1 MNQQKLLEWFNHD
14 KHNDNDQQQ
23 GWNFI
28 ENAEKPGIPHPLI
41 AGKPPEIALKR
52 SMIQAEE
59 ENRRQFAENPN
70 LQECKSAR
78 EEKQNTRQ

>member
-28 ENAEKPGIPHPLI
+28 ENAEKAGIPDPFVT
-41 AGKPPEIALKR
+41 GKLPQIALKR
-52 SMIQAEE
+52 AMVHTEE
-59 ENRRQFAENPN
+59 QNRRQFAENPN
-70 LQECKSAR
+70 LKEFKTAR
-78 EEKQNTRQ
+78 NEKQNA

>member
-14 KHNDNDQQQ
+14 KYNDNDQQQ

-41 AGKPPEIALKR
+41 AGKPPEMALKYA
-52 SMIQAEE
+52 MVHAEE
-59 ENRRQFAENPN
+59 KNRSQFAKHPD
-70 LQECKSAR
+70 LQDFKSAR
-78 EEKQNTRQ
+78 NKKQNA